1 MSVTVVTLDMIET
14 LYGVGYRPE
23 TRGIVTPVASRAG
36 QALHGFGG
44 RSREV

>member
-14 LYGVGYRPE
+14 LYGVDYRPK
-23 TRGIVTPVASRAG
+23 TRGVVTPVAFRAG
-36 QALHGFGG
+36 QALRGFGG